1 MKIIMHIDKKE
12 VVVNEEEKTMDVA
25 PVVIDNR
32 VLVPVRFLAETLGYV
47 VDYRDG
53 KITIER

>member
-12 VVVNEEEKTMDVA
+12 VIVNEEEKTMDVA